1 MTDTMTLPDFVEAAE
16 TKHPGVAAEY
26 SALKALARPLFAHN
40 ESDDFKHAVML
51 QSGIAW
57 QHYNAIL
64 LLLAHGF
71 GVQGLVLCRTLFE
84 VVVGTLHLIKNPN
97 LLADF
102 TDHAKLQFYEQCL
115 ASGLP
120 AHELAKIAPE
130 CEAIK
135 ARQKGKRRSS
145 WHGGT
150 IKRVA
155 IAVGFG
161 ETYDLLYP
169 DASGATH
176 ADATK
181 TLSHG
186 SQGWKYSLRSFR
198 SEKEA
203 DLVRYN
209 SFFLTGYVL
218 HHVNQKLDTRHPKE
232 ANALWLLMNERA
244 KAAAMPN

>member
-1 MTDTMTLPDFVEAAE
+1 MYHQNCAAVWEASSSVATKLMDTMTLPDFIESIE
-16 TKHPGVAAEY
+16 TKHPGVEVEY
-26 SALKALARPLFAHN
+26 SALKALVRHLLAHR

-64 LLLAHGF
+64 VLLAHGF
-71 GVQGLVLCRTLFE
+71 GIQGLVLCRTLFE

-115 ASGLP
+115 ASGFLT
-120 AHELAKIAPE
+120 HELAKIAPE

-145 WHGGT
+145 WHGST
-150 IKRVA
+150 IRRVA

-169 DASGATH
+169 DAFWCNPCRR
-176 ADATK
+176 D
-181 TLSHG
+181 
-186 SQGWKYSLRSFR
+186 Q
-198 SEKEA
+198 
-203 DLVRYN
+203 DLEPRLAGVDVQ
-209 SFFLTGYVL
+209 S
-218 HHVNQKLDTRHPKE
+218 PKF
-232 ANALWLLMNERA
+232 
-244 KAAAMPN
+244 PQ

>member
-1 MTDTMTLPDFVEAAE
+1 MALPDFVESAE
-16 TKHPGVAAEY
+16 TKHPGVVVDY
-26 SALKALARPLFAHN
+26 SALKALVRPLFAHH

-71 GVQGLVLCRTLFE
+71 GVQGLVLCRMLLE

-97 LLADF
+97 LLTDL
-102 TDHAKLQFYEQCL
+102 TDHAKLQFYQQCL

-120 AHELAKIAPE
+120 THELAKIAPE

-135 ARQKGKRRSS
+135 ARQKGKRSPS
-145 WHGGT
+145 WHRST

-169 DASGATH
+169 DFIPM
-176 ADATK
+176 
-181 TLSHG
+181 
-186 SQGWKYSLRSFR
+186 R
-198 SEKEA
+198 
-203 DLVRYN
+203 LV
-209 SFFLTGYVL
+209 LPMP
-218 HHVNQKLDTRHPKE
+218 TRQRP
-232 ANALWLLMNERA
+232 
-244 KAAAMPN
+244 